1 MYRYHHMPFLFQWFL
16 SGSQTFLFGLKE
28 KVNREEARSALCPVK
43 QVKLKT
49 SPQIKNTEGK
59 KLAVLLLSSIFI
71 LQSFLF
77 FVFFFFSILL
87 SVKKKKK
94 KKYMEVGKQ
103 DMACSVHCFLQEAPG
118 HSTSSPI
125 SQILVDHLTMCKRK
139 CQLLQDFK

>member
-28 KVNREEARSALCPVK
+28 KVNREEARSVLCPVK

-71 LQSFLF
+71 LQRF
-77 FVFFFFSILL
+77 FFFFSVFYSAL
-87 SVKKKKK
+87 KK

-139 CQLLQDFK
+139 CQLLWDFK